1 MESCNIFIP
10 LLSAWTEYSDTYCSL
25 IYKIENNED
34 HCMSVV
40 NIYYCQRQKIIIKDL
55 CTLFIYAIY
64 IETNLHR

>member
-40 NIYYCQRQKIIIKDL
+40 ILLSKTKNNYKRSLYIIHL
-55 CTLFIYAIY
+55 
-64 IETNLHR
+64 